1 MDVIE
6 VLPGVAWVE
15 VPEADLRVLCGAP
28 ADVVKHLMKRGLIRA
43 VKRNGQRTE
52 TGPTAILLSD
62 LSSQGGELCN
72 LGEFPVLQML
82 YRQGMMLP
90 GHPNNTGRKPLL
102 IGRRDQ
108 LRAQMD
114 YIHRGNYGLI
124 SAEEMTAAG
133 VPAEVAAEWMR
144 VKLRFAFGAIRR
156 PEDLLDQ
163 CDLEEGAAEIA
174 PGVTLRRI
182 GVNVFEF
189 RHGEET
195 ATVDLNLPVGAGY
208 EAPFRL
214 GYRNLRRE
222 YFSVVHSGD
231 GDGWDVNR
239 PTMGSIL
246 MFQGRIYLIDAGPN
260 LGWVLEALGI
270 GVHEIDGIFQT
281 HCHDDHFA
289 GLTTLVRSDH
299 RVRYFATP
307 AVRATVERKLSALM
321 GIAETDFADF
331 FDVRDL
337 EWDTWNDIDG
347 LEVRPL
353 FSPHP
358 VETSTFQFRTLWE
371 NGTVSYAHCA
381 DVVSL
386 RVLIQ
391 MVSDDPAEP
400 GISPALAEAVR
411 QGYQEPATLKK
422 VDIGGGLIHGEAQDF
437 AGDASDRLILAHTA
451 RALTWAEKEIGSGAP
466 FGTVDVLIP
475 ACQDTTLARA
485 RDYLRSA
492 FPQVPDCDLNIL
504 LNHPPQTINPDS
516 LLVREGQVSEVVHLV
531 LTGTVEALS
540 AGAAKGATL
549 GAGALIGQ
557 LAALTGVPAGET
569 VRAVS
574 FVTALCVPAVLYR
587 GFVARNGL
595 REQIER
601 AAELRGLLNRTWMFG
616 ENLSAVVE
624 NRIVLGA
631 REFSVA
637 SGEEVRTEGEDALFI
652 VRHGLVQMRL
662 DGQSIEDVGPAEVF
676 AGSRVMVGATPPF
689 HHVAAED
696 SVLLAVPGALVRA
709 IPVVRWKLLEMA
721 GRRMNR
727 MFAPREDGPAFP
739 WLPDYALGV
748 PDMDDQHRTLFEMA
762 SVVLAHQQAG
772 APAAALDA
780 LDALIDFA
788 RQHFADEERELFAAG
803 FPGAAEHEAEHAHLM
818 VDVDRA
824 RDQFRARGHI
834 APEPFRRFFRDWI
847 VQHIFRE
854 DSRYALFFNS
864 QKVAGD

>member
-28 ADVVKHLMKRGLIRA
+28 ADVVKHLMKRGLIRS
-43 VKRNGQRTE
+43 VERNGVRTE

-72 LGEFPVLQML
+72 LCEFPVLQML
-82 YRQGMMLP
+82 YRQGMILP

-114 YIHRGNYGLI
+114 YIHRGNYGLT
-124 SAEEMTAAG
+124 SAEEIVATG
-133 VPAEVAAEWMR
+133 TPPEVAAEWMR

-156 PEDLLDQ
+156 PEDLIDQ
-163 CDLEEGAAEIA
+163 RELEEGAVDLA
-174 PGVTLRRI
+174 PGVTLRRV

-189 RHGEET
+189 RHGDEA
-195 ATVDLNLPVGAGY
+195 ATVDLNLPVGASY
-208 EAPFRL
+208 EAPYRL

-260 LGWVLEALGI
+260 LGSVLEALGI

-307 AVRATVERKLSALM
+307 AVRATVARKLSALM
-321 GIAETDFADF
+321 GIAEADFADL

-337 EWDTWNDIDG
+337 EWDVWNDIDG
-347 LEVRPL
+347 LEVLPL

-358 VETSTFQFRTLWE
+358 VETSIFQFRTLWE
-371 NGTVSYAHCA
+371 TGTVTYAHYA
-381 DVVSL
+381 DIVSM

-391 MVSDDPAEP
+391 MVSDDPGEP
-400 GISPALAEAVR
+400 GITAALAEKVR
-411 QGYQEPATLKK
+411 QGYQEAATLKK

-437 AGDASDRLILAHTA
+437 AADPSDRLILAHTA

-475 ACQDTTLARA
+475 ARQDITVARA

-504 LNHPPQTINPDS
+504 LNHPPVTINPDS
-516 LLVREGQVSEVVHLV
+516 LLVREGQACDIVNLV
-531 LTGTVEALS
+531 LTGTVEVLNADV
-540 AGAAKGATL
+540 AKGATL

-574 FVTALCVPAVLYR
+574 FVTSLCVPAVLYR
-587 GFVARNGL
+587 AFVARNGL

-601 AAELRGLLNRTWMFG
+601 AAEVRGLLNRTWMFG

-624 NRIVLGA
+624 NRIVLA
-631 REFSVA
+631 SREFAVA
-637 SGEEVRTEGEDALFI
+637 AGEEVRTDGEDALFI

-662 DGQSIEDVGPAEVF
+662 DDHSVEDVGPAEVF
-676 AGSRVMVGATPPF
+676 AGSRVMVGAAPPF
-689 HHVAAED
+689 HHVATED
-696 SVLLAVPGALVRA
+696 SVLLAVPGELVRA

-727 MFAPREDGPAFP
+727 MFAPRADGPAFP

-748 PDMDDQHRTLFEMA
+748 AEMDRQHRDLFEMA

-780 LDALIDFA
+780 LDALIDLA
-788 RQHFADEERELFAAG
+788 RRHFADEERELFAAG

-824 RDQFRARGHI
+824 RDQFRARGHV

-854 DSRYALFFNS
+854 DSRYAAFFS
-864 QKVAGD
+864 GR